1 MILFLIL
8 ILNILFSIIKSFDD
22 FPIDED
28 VLVLTDLTEEYAFS
42 QLNPLMILFYAP
54 WCGHCKKF
62 YPEYRKASKELR
74 KKNIYLA
81 KVDVTHQP
89 KLKDKN
95 RIRGFPTVHFF
106 HNGTKSSYGGN
117 RTKEDL
123 IRWIN
128 IKLGPPAVNLNE
140 KELEKFIK
148 DNEICL
154 VYYGNDNN
162 ILKIYENVS
171 RKYDE
176 KFKFAIVNKFKNK
189 KDNNKIKLFKQF
201 DEGQN
206 VLNAESND
214 FNETLFIDFIKKYS
228 VRKILKYD
236 YNINKLIKRQ
246 KNKGIF
252 LIYNEFDKE
261 KDNYYNILKKIQ
273 SKNEDF
279 KFIYLSNKSESEKNF
294 IETYQIDSFPA
305 LLILDGTDKEGL
317 KKYKSNEKIL
327 NEKIINDFIDKFRKN
342 KLEPFYKS
350 EPIPKENNGNVFK
363 LVGKSFEK
371 EVLNSNKDVLI
382 KFYAPWCGHCKKLA
396 PVYEQLAKRYKD
408 NNNLLI
414 AEIDATENE
423 IPGVS
428 ISGYPTVKFWRG
440 VDKKVIDYNYERSL
454 EGFETFLT
462 IHSKGFKKKNEKNN
476 SEL

>member
-1 MILFLIL
+1 M
-8 ILNILFSIIKSFDD
+8 
-22 FPIDED
+22 
-28 VLVLTDLTEEYAFS
+28 
-42 QLNPLMILFYAP
+42 
-54 WCGHCKKF
+54 
-62 YPEYRKASKELR
+62 
-74 KKNIYLA
+74 
-81 KVDVTHQP
+81 DVTHQP
-89 KLKDKN
+89 ELRLKN
-95 RIRGFPTVHFF
+95 RIRGFPTVYFF
-106 HNGTKSSYGGN
+106 HNGTKSSYDGK
-117 RTKEDL
+117 RSKDDL
-123 IRWIN
+123 IKWID

-140 KELEKFIK
+140 KEVEKFIK

-154 VYYGNDNN
+154 IYYGNDNN

-176 KFKFAIVNKFKNK
+176 KFKFAIVNNFKNK
-189 KDNNKIKLFKQF
+189 KNKNKIKLFKQF

-206 VLNAESND
+206 DLNAESNE
-214 FNETLFIDFIKKYS
+214 FNEKLFIDFIEKYS

-236 YNINKLIKRQ
+236 NKIYNLIKRK

-261 KDNYYNILKKIQ
+261 KENYYNILKKIQ
-273 SKNEDF
+273 PKNEDF
-279 KFIYLSNKSESEKNF
+279 KFIYLSNKSENEQNF
-294 IETYQIDSFPA
+294 IERYQIDSFPS
-305 LLILDGTDKEGL
+305 LLILDGTNEEGL
-317 KKYKSNEKIL
+317 KKYKSNEKNL
-327 NEKIINDFIDKFRKN
+327 NEKIINDFIEKFRQN

-350 EPIPKENNGNVFK
+350 QPIPKENNGNVFK
-363 LVGKSFEK
+363 LVGKNFEK
-371 EVLNSNKDVLI
+371 EVLNNNKDVLI

-396 PVYEQLAKRYKD
+396 PVYEQLAIRYKD

-428 ISGYPTVKFWRG
+428 ITGYPTIKFWRSI
-440 VDKKVIDYNYERSL
+440 DKKVIDYNFERSL

-462 IHSKGFKKKNEKNN
+462 INSKGFKKKNEKNN